1 MKYNDYELNNMDYK
15 EAILIDKR
23 TYFQYY
29 ASLIKT
35 KHMIL
40 LIFMPS
46 NDYNLILIK
55 IGLFIFSFCLYFT
68 VNALFFTDKTMHK
81 IYESKGLFN
90 ILNQLPQIL
99 YSTIISSFIN
109 ILIKHLALS
118 GKDICNLKTIKNKE
132 KALKKSVELYKFLM
146 IKFKLFFFIS
156 LLLLIF
162 FWYYISAFCAVYKN
176 TQINLIT
183 NTLTSFSFTLIYP
196 FFLNLLPGLFRIP
209 ALKSEKHDKQYLY
222 IIGNIIALI

>member
-15 EAILIDKR
+15 EAISIDKR
-23 TYFQYY
+23 IYFQYY
-29 ASLIKT
+29 VSLIKI

-40 LIFMPS
+40 LIFIPS

-55 IGLFIFSFCLYFT
+55 IGLFIFSFCLYFA

-90 ILNQLPQIL
+90 IINQIPQIL

-118 GKDICNLKTIKNKE
+118 GKDVCNLKKIKIRE
-132 KALKKSVELYKFLM
+132 EALKKSTELYKFLM
-146 IKFKLFFFIS
+146 VKFNLFFFIS
-156 LLLLIF
+156 LLLLVF

-183 NTLTSFSFTLIYP
+183 NTFTCFGFTLIYP
-196 FFLNLLPGLFRIP
+196 FVLNLFPGIFRIP
-209 ALKSEKHDKQYLY
+209 ALKSNKKDKGYLY
-222 IIGNIIALI
+222 IIGNIFALI